1 MSMLMIAIVPA
12 IVVAA
17 VAVVTGSRFW
27 TWMAAAA
34 AAAVGVFS
42 GQPQFMVVDLGAVA
56 FALWVSLP
64 GLRGKSKPS
73 VEKPAPA
80 KEKPSA
86 DHGVAALVGLISV
99 AALAF
104 LFLTPST
111 QTPVTTKVQPAP
123 AANAVKQ
130 MPTVPSPK
138 TQLPVDPQ
146 IQKQRQKVESKVT
159 QNPRV
164 ANAVPAQRVN
174 SLTPLD
180 QCLTIPSEAG
190 MVRCLEGLK

>member
-1 MSMLMIAIVPA
+1 MIFLIAILP
-12 IVVAA
+12 A
-17 VAVVTGSRFW
+17 VAVLLIAGMTGSRFL

-56 FALWVSLP
+56 FALLVSA

-104 LFLTPST
+104 LFLTPFT

-130 MPTVPSPK
+130 MPTVPSPR

-164 ANAVPAQRVN
+164 ANSVPAQRVN
-174 SLTPLD
+174 SLAPLE

-190 MVRCLEGLK
+190 MGRCLEGLK

>member
-1 MSMLMIAIVPA
+1 MLMIAIVPA

-42 GQPQFMVVDLGAVA
+42 GQPQFMAVDLVTVA
-56 FALWVSLP
+56 LALWMSLA

-80 KEKPSA
+80 KEQSSA

-111 QTPVTTKVQPAP
+111 QTPDTTKVQPAP

-130 MPTVPSPK
+130 MPTVPSAK
-138 TQLPVDPQ
+138 TQMPVDPQ
-146 IQKQRQKVESKVT
+146 SQKQRQKVDSKVT

-164 ANAVPAQRVN
+164 ANSVTAQRVN
-174 SLTPLD
+174 PLTPLE

-190 MVRCLEGLK
+190 MSRCIERLKQ

>member
-1 MSMLMIAIVPA
+1 MIFLIAILP
-12 IVVAA
+12 A
-17 VAVVTGSRFW
+17 VAVLLIAGMTGSRFW

-146 IQKQRQKVESKVT
+146 IQKQHQKVESKVT
-159 QNPRV
+159 HNPRV
-164 ANAVPAQRVN
+164 VNSVPAQRVN
-174 SLTPLD
+174 SSTPLE
-180 QCLTIPSEAG
+180 QCLTITSEAG
-190 MVRCLEGLK
+190 MSRCLERLK

>member
-1 MSMLMIAIVPA
+1 MTILLIAVMPA
-12 IVVAA
+12 LA
-17 VAVVTGSRFW
+17 VLLIAGLTGSRFW
-27 TWMAAAA
+27 TWVAAVA
-34 AAAVGVFS
+34 AAAVGVLS
-42 GQPQFMVVDLGAVA
+42 GQPQFMVVDLVAVA
-56 FALWVSLP
+56 LALWMSLA

-80 KEKPSA
+80 KEQSSA

-104 LFLTPST
+104 LFLTPFT

-164 ANAVPAQRVN
+164 ANSVPAQRVN
-174 SLTPLD
+174 SLTPLE

-190 MVRCLEGLK
+190 MGRCLEGLK